1 MSEHVEDSVGGSE
14 ATPACGASCC
24 TVLVI
29 DDDADVRHSLELLL
43 ETYGFQV
50 ALARNGAQGLAAFR
64 RIEPDL
70 VLTDIVM
77 PVQDGIET
85 ILTMRRE
92 RPDARIV
99 AMSGRGAV
107 GDADY
112 VDIATRLG
120 ADAAIPKPLESS
132 KLIAALQG
140 LVAATHPLLLEAC
153 AAYPQA
159 FRKRREARYVE

>member
-1 MSEHVEDSVGGSE
+1 MGAHLKDGLGGSE
-14 ATPACGASCC
+14 ATPASGAACC

-112 VDIATRLG
+112 IDIATRLG
-120 ADAAIPKPLESS
+120 ADAALPKPLESS
-132 KLIAALQG
+132 KLMAAVQG
-140 LVAATHPLLLEAC
+140 LMAVARP
-153 AAYPQA
+153 
-159 FRKRREARYVE
+159 EARAA

>member
-1 MSEHVEDSVGGSE
+1 MGAHLKDGLGGSE
-14 ATPACGASCC
+14 ATPASSASCC

-70 VLTDIVM
+70 VLTDIIM

-107 GDADY
+107 GDTDY

-120 ADAAIPKPLESS
+120 ADAALPKPLESS
-132 KLIAALQG
+132 KLMAAVQG
-140 LVAATHPLLLEAC
+140 LMAVARP
-153 AAYPQA
+153 
-159 FRKRREARYVE
+159 EARAA

>member
-1 MSEHVEDSVGGSE
+1 MGGYLEDSLAIEST
-14 ATPACGASCC
+14 AAPGASAR

-29 DDDADVRHSLELLL
+29 DDDAIVRHSLEVLL

-92 RPDARIV
+92 RPDARII

-107 GDADY
+107 GNTDY

-120 ADAAIPKPLESS
+120 ADAAMPKPLETG
-132 KLIAALQG
+132 KLIAAVQA
-140 LVAATHPLLLEAC
+140 LVAATHRPL
-153 AAYPQA
+153 P
-159 FRKRREARYVE
+159 EARAA

>member
-1 MSEHVEDSVGGSE
+1 MSGHREETGGGSKST
-14 ATPACGASCC
+14 AALGASCR

-29 DDDADVRHSLELLL
+29 DDDPDIRHSLESLL
-43 ETYGFQV
+43 ESYGFQV

-92 RPDARIV
+92 RPDARII

-107 GDADY
+107 GNADY
-112 VDIATRLG
+112 VDIAARLG
-120 ADAAIPKPLESS
+120 ADAAIPKPFEGS
-132 KLIAALQG
+132 KLIAAVQALMAG
-140 LVAATHPLLLEAC
+140 ENGPFPVAR
-153 AAYPQA
+153 AA
-159 FRKRREARYVE
+159 

>member
-1 MSEHVEDSVGGSE
+1 MSEHIEDSVGGSE
-14 ATPACGASCC
+14 AAMAPGASCC

-29 DDDADVRHSLELLL
+29 DDDAVVRHSLEVLL

-64 RIEPDL
+64 RIAPDL

-77 PVQDGIET
+77 PVQAGIET

-92 RPDARIV
+92 RPDARII

-107 GDADY
+107 GDIDY
-112 VDIATRLG
+112 VDIAPRLG
-120 ADAAIPKPLESS
+120 ADAAVPKPLESS
-132 KLIAALQG
+132 KLIAALQRFMA
-140 LVAATHPLLLEAC
+140 VTHRPLLEAC
-153 AAYPQA
+153 AA
-159 FRKRREARYVE
+159 